1 MFLFISYLEHACVS
15 IEYKC
20 LRHRKISAR
29 KLHGAAESA
38 GQYRSANFGMAG
50 GVKFWIASQRV
61 ADVKRGNELWLQ
73 ELNINVTERVNY
85 LTILFTGL
93 SALN

>member
-1 MFLFISYLEHACVS
+1 M
-15 IEYKC
+15 
-20 LRHRKISAR
+20 
-29 KLHGAAESA
+29 ESTET
-38 GQYRSANFGMAG
+38 YRSANFRMAG

-61 ADVKRGNELWLQ
+61 AVADVKRGNELWVQ